1 MGFRKEFKE
10 FIMRGNVMDMAVGVI
25 IGGAFSMIVSSLVD
39 DMIMPVISLIT
50 GKIDFTNLFIALDG
64 GDYKTIAAARDAGAS
79 VVAYGSFIQN
89 VIQFRRNMCKI
100 NCSVDVL
107 MSYKNLILNSSGDV
121 TQDVNQYSK
130 ESRYNVS
137 EKTNLQ
143 TVEFTSPFD
152 TTGSIIMV
160 TTSGGVY

>member
-1 MGFRKEFKE
+1 MRRCRARL
-10 FIMRGNVMDMAVGVI
+10 FIVVPFTMEIVLYKNQSQENVLNKTLIQIQTVHGVI
-25 IGGAFSMIVSSLVD
+25 RGEDDILNPKIEIEYTRGANYLFV
-39 DMIMPVISLIT
+39 P
-50 GKIDFTNLFIALDG
+50 DFNR
-64 GDYKTIAAARDAGAS
+64 Y
-79 VVAYGSFIQN
+79 YFIQN
-89 VIQFRRNMCKI
+89 VIQFRKNMCKI